1 MKRNNS
7 LIAIITVIVLVI
19 IFHYIGW
26 LIPVENFLRSI
37 INKGSAI
44 AYEQG
49 LEINKEKFKTVQELE
64 DAYKKAIEKTIEQ
77 EGIIAKVK
85 LLEEQNNKL
94 RQELNYLTTTT
105 YQYLGAEIIGKNV
118 DPIANT
124 LIINRGTNNNIK
136 VGNPAIAYNGILV
149 GKVIRAE
156 ANTSIIR
163 LLQDGQS
170 KIAATLLNLDHSI
183 GLIEGG
189 YGVSVQMNFIPEN
202 EKIDIN
208 DQVVTSGLE
217 KGIPR
222 GLLIGNVEA
231 VKKEAYEPFQQAV
244 VKPAAHTN
252 SLDGVVIITN
262 KL

>member
-1 MKRNNS
+1 MRRRNS
-7 LIAIITVIVLVI
+7 LAAITTVTILVVI
-19 IFHYIGW
+19 LHYIGW

-37 INKGSAI
+37 VNRGSAI

-49 LEINKEKFKTVQELE
+49 LEINKIKFKTVQDLE
-64 DAYKKAIEKTIEQ
+64 NAYKDAIEKNIEQ
-77 EGIIAKVK
+77 EGIVARIK
-85 LLEEQNNKL
+85 LLEEQNKKL

-124 LIINRGTNNNIK
+124 LIINRGTKDNIK

-149 GKVIRAE
+149 GKIIRTE
-156 ANTSIIR
+156 ADTSIIR

-170 KIAATLLNLDHSI
+170 KIAATLLNLDYSI

-202 EKIDIN
+202 EKIEIN

-217 KGIPR
+217 EGIPR
-222 GLLIGNVEA
+222 GLLIGNVKA
-231 VKKEAYEPFQQAV
+231 VKKEAYEPFQQAI
-244 VKPAAHTN
+244 VKPAIQTN
-252 SLDGVVIITN
+252 LLDSVVIITN